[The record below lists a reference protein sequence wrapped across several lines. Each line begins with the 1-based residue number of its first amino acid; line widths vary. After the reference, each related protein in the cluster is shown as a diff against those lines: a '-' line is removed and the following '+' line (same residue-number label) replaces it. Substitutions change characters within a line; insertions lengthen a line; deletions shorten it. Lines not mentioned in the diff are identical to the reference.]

1 MTKEQI
7 LAFQDE
13 YQGSEEEKG
22 DVLKGRLKLK
32 PCRLE
37 AEPMQTEA
45 VQSKAVRGSQ
55 CHAHWRVI

>member
-32 PCRLE
+32 PCRS
-37 AEPMQTEA
+37 QVGA
-45 VQSKAVRGSQ
+45 VQIEVRS
-55 CHAHWRVI
+55 WI